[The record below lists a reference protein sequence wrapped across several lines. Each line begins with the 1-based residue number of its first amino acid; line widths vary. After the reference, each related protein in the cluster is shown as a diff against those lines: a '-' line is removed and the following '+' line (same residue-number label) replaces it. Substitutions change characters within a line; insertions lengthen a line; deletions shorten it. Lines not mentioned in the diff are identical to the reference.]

1 MFCSLGPI
9 GPSPLGSV
17 GGGERGVGG
26 GRAEG
31 YSWDPLETA
40 STSEFRPAW
49 SVLGHLH
56 AGRINA
62 VSKEVPARRRW
73 RSSCGYRLGGPRTE
87 VRRRSSDA

>member
-1 MFCSLGPI
+1 VFCSLGRI
-9 GPSPLGSV
+9 GPSSLGSA
-17 GGGERGVGG
+17 GG
-26 GRAEG
+26 GREGGGGGLAKG

-62 VSKEVPARRRW
+62 LSKEVPARRRW
-73 RSSCGYRLGGPRTE
+73 RRSCGYRLGGPQTE